1 MTKLSWNR
9 IGIGLLWRM
18 SFIFPDKLYLK
29 LRYRPETG
37 RKLNLDTP
45 QRFTEK
51 IQWLKLWFRKP
62 EFTVYVDKLAA
73 KEYVSK
79 KLGDKYIIPTLAEWD
94 NVSQIDISSLPEKF
108 VLKTTHGG
116 GSNGV
121 FVCQNKRHLKID
133 DIKSRLKKAMKSD
146 IYSGYREWPYK
157 NVTKKV
163 FAEQFMENREEEELT
178 DYKFYCFNGSPE
190 YCQVIANRHSGETID
205 FYDMDW
211 QHQSFFGLNRQCKQA
226 IKCHNKPECFDE
238 MIMIAKV
245 LSSGLPFL
253 RVDLYEINRKVYFGE
268 MTFYPAS
275 GMGAFTPDEWDFKLG
290 SRLVLPVKN

>member
-29 LRYRPETG
+29 LRYRLETG

-146 IYSGYREWPYK
+146 IYSG
-157 NVTKKV
+157 
-163 FAEQFMENREEEELT
+163 
-178 DYKFYCFNGSPE
+178 
-190 YCQVIANRHSGETID
+190 
-205 FYDMDW
+205 
-211 QHQSFFGLNRQCKQA
+211 
-226 IKCHNKPECFDE
+226 
-238 MIMIAKV
+238 
-245 LSSGLPFL
+245 
-253 RVDLYEINRKVYFGE
+253 
-268 MTFYPAS
+268 
-275 GMGAFTPDEWDFKLG
+275 
-290 SRLVLPVKN
+290 

>member
-29 LRYRPETG
+29 LRYRLETG

-205 FYDMDW
+205 FYDMAW